1 MMTRTI
7 GCLFVALVAVTYALP
22 VVEDTWAPEDELL
35 QRVFSDSTPMSLM
48 QADPSTIKHADE
60 AKFAKEESDLT
71 AKAAKLKEASAKLR
85 DAATAANQK
94 AASDAAANAADT
106 MKKAQEAAAATAKA
120 EAAGAKFQAEMKK
133 LQADL
138 AKQDGDAAAATKARI
153 AKVEAELK
161 ANDEAKAKAQADG
174 KAAAAAL
181 KKSGEDLAA
190 EKKKILDDYN
200 SKTAAMGAKLKADT
214 AKLDAD
220 HKAMED
226 KFDKMD
232 MDNAAKAKAATA
244 AVAAEKAQ
252 NDKDA
257 AAEKAAIK
265 SKYDKIA
272 AAHAKANAAWDAK
285 AAADKAALDATREA
299 TKKDFEKKAAAAQAD
314 YDAKMAH
321 AATLKK
327 IADEAAAA
335 LAASVKKSEEDQK
348 AADAAA
354 NAADAKDAE
363 DTECA
368 IDGSECRAE
377 DGTCKKISDKGPYLG
392 DDYVSCSDKPGD
404 HGGEYGGEAWM
415 GADNAPAAVVPE
427 EPSDECKKL
436 LDANADA
443 KKAMENKEDCPVVV
457 AACGDNDG
465 KLGDDKDTPAKYA
478 KVIAAV
484 NAICDAMGECP
495 EYCYP
500 GTGTTTDDG
509 VTDTLGNCID
519 KGTYAGFKQ
528 MIGDMPVYEK
538 SGTNGRFTAGDPGPA
553 LCKAIRDASCAAA
566 AVGGSTPKTCPE
578 ELFLLQADPS
588 TIKHAAD
595 AKAKADAEAK
605 EAGADEAKFAKEE
618 SDLTAKAA
626 KLKE

>member
-48 QADPSTIKHADE
+48 QADPSTIKHAADAKAKADAEAKEAGADE
-60 AKFAKEESDLT
+60 AKFTKEESDLT
-71 AKAAKLKEASAKLR
+71 AKAAKLKEASEKLR

-120 EAAGAKFQAEMKK
+120 EAAGAKFQAEMKT

-232 MDNAAKAKAATA
+232 MDNAAKAKAAQA

-257 AAEKAAIK
+257 AAEKAAIN
-265 SKYDKIA
+265 SKYAKIK
-272 AAHAKANAAWDAK
+272 AAHDKANAAWDAK

-392 DDYVSCSDKPGD
+392 DDYVSCSDKPGN

-436 LDANADA
+436 VDANADA
-443 KKAMENKEDCPVVV
+443 KAAMATHDDMPLVN
-457 AACGDNDG
+457 AACKDGG
-465 KLGDDKDTPAKYA
+465 KLGDDKDTPAKYQ
-478 KVIAAV
+478 KVLDALG
-484 NAICDAMGECP
+484 AICDAMGECP

-509 VTDTLGNCID
+509 VTATLGNCID

-528 MIGDMPVYEK
+528 MIDDMPVYEK

-553 LCKAIRDASCAAA
+553 LCKAITDATCAAA
-566 AVGGSTPKTCPE
+566 AVGGAKPKTCPE

-588 TIKHAAD
+588 TIKHA
-595 AKAKADAEAK
+595 
-605 EAGADEAKFAKEE
+605 
-618 SDLTAKAA
+618 
-626 KLKE
+626 

>member
-48 QADPSTIKHADE
+48 QADPSTIKHAADAKAKADAEAKEAGADE
-60 AKFAKEESDLT
+60 AKFTKEESDLT
-71 AKAAKLKEASAKLR
+71 AN
-85 DAATAANQK
+85 AANQK

-120 EAAGAKFQAEMKK
+120 EAAGAKFQAEMKT

-161 ANDEAKAKAQADG
+161 ANDEAKAKAEADG

-272 AAHAKANAAWDAK
+272 AAHAEANAAWDAK
-285 AAADKAALDATREA
+285 AAADKAALDATREG

-335 LAASVKKSEEDQK
+335 AAASVKKSEEDQK

-457 AACGDNDG
+457 AACGDDDG

-566 AVGGSTPKTCPE
+566 AVGGSTPKTCP
-578 ELFLLQADPS
+578 Q
-588 TIKHAAD
+588 
-595 AKAKADAEAK
+595 
-605 EAGADEAKFAKEE
+605 
-618 SDLTAKAA
+618 
-626 KLKE
+626 

>member
-1 MMTRTI
+1 MDTPAKYAKVIAAI
-7 GCLFVALVAVTYALP
+7 GAACDAMGECPEYCYPDTETKTDDGVTDTLGNCIDKGTYAGFKQMIDDMP
-22 VVEDTWAPEDELL
+22 VYEKSGTNGRFTAGDPGPALCKAITDATCAAAAVGGAKPKTCPEEL
-35 QRVFSDSTPMSLM
+35 FLM
-48 QADPSTIKHADE
+48 QADPSTIKHAADAKAKADAEAKEAGADE
-60 AKFAKEESDLT
+60 AKFTKEESDLT
-71 AKAAKLKEASAKLR
+71 AKAAKLKEASEKLR

-106 MKKAQEAAAATAKA
+106 MKKAQAAAAATAKA
-120 EAAGAKFQAEMKK
+120 EAAGAKFQAEMKT

-161 ANDEAKAKAQADG
+161 ANDEAKAKAEADG
-174 KAAAAAL
+174 KDAAAAL

-232 MDNAAKAKAATA
+232 MDNAAKAKAA
-244 AVAAEKAQ
+244 
-252 NDKDA
+252 
-257 AAEKAAIK
+257 
-265 SKYDKIA
+265 
-272 AAHAKANAAWDAK
+272 
-285 AAADKAALDATREA
+285 ADKAALDATREG
-299 TKKDFEKKAAAAQAD
+299 TKKDFEKKAAAAQAS

-327 IADEAAAA
+327 AADEAAEAA
-335 LAASVKKSEEDQK
+335 AASVAKSKVDQA
-348 AADAAA
+348 AADKAA
-354 NAADAKDAE
+354 NAADAHAAE

-377 DGTCKKISDKGPYLG
+377 DGSCKKISDKGPYLG
-392 DDYVSCSDKPGD
+392 DDYVSWSDKPGD

-436 LDANADA
+436 LAANADA
-443 KKAMENKEDCPVVV
+443 AAAISKSNGDCPVVEL
-457 AACGDNDG
+457 ACGDDDG

-478 KVIAAV
+478 KVIAAIG
-484 NAICDAMGECP
+484 AACDAMGECP
-495 EYCYP
+495 EYYYP
-500 GTGTTTDDG
+500 
-509 VTDTLGNCID
+509 DTET
-519 KGTYAGFKQ
+519 K
-528 MIGDMPVYEK
+528 
-538 SGTNGRFTAGDPGPA
+538 
-553 LCKAIRDASCAAA
+553 
-566 AVGGSTPKTCPE
+566 
-578 ELFLLQADPS
+578 
-588 TIKHAAD
+588 
-595 AKAKADAEAK
+595 
-605 EAGADEAKFAKEE
+605 
-618 SDLTAKAA
+618 
-626 KLKE
+626 

>member
-1 MMTRTI
+1 
-7 GCLFVALVAVTYALP
+7 
-22 VVEDTWAPEDELL
+22 
-35 QRVFSDSTPMSLM
+35 M
-48 QADPSTIKHADE
+48 QADPSTIKHAADAKAKADAEAKEAGADE
-60 AKFAKEESDLT
+60 AKFTKEESDLT
-71 AKAAKLKEASAKLR
+71 AKAAKLKEASEKLR
-85 DAATAANQK
+85 DAATA
-94 AASDAAANAADT
+94 

-120 EAAGAKFQAEMKK
+120 EAAGAKFQAEMKT

-214 AKLDAD
+214 AKLDA
-220 HKAMED
+220 
-226 KFDKMD
+226 
-232 MDNAAKAKAATA
+232 
-244 AVAAEKAQ
+244 AEKAQ

-285 AAADKAALDATREA
+285 AAADKAVLDATREG

-335 LAASVKKSEEDQK
+335 AAASVKKSEEDQK

-354 NAADAKDAE
+354 NAADAHDAE

-436 LDANADA
+436 LGANADA
-443 KKAMENKEDCPVVV
+443 AAAMKNKEDCPVVV
-457 AACGDNDG
+457 AACGDDDG

-566 AVGGSTPKTCPE
+566 AVGGATPKTCP
-578 ELFLLQADPS
+578 Q
-588 TIKHAAD
+588 
-595 AKAKADAEAK
+595 
-605 EAGADEAKFAKEE
+605 
-618 SDLTAKAA
+618 
-626 KLKE
+626 

>member
-1 MMTRTI
+1 
-7 GCLFVALVAVTYALP
+7 
-22 VVEDTWAPEDELL
+22 
-35 QRVFSDSTPMSLM
+35 
-48 QADPSTIKHADE
+48 
-60 AKFAKEESDLT
+60 
-71 AKAAKLKEASAKLR
+71 
-85 DAATAANQK
+85 
-94 AASDAAANAADT
+94 
-106 MKKAQEAAAATAKA
+106 
-120 EAAGAKFQAEMKK
+120 
-133 LQADL
+133 
-138 AKQDGDAAAATKARI
+138 
-153 AKVEAELK
+153 
-161 ANDEAKAKAQADG
+161 
-174 KAAAAAL
+174 
-181 KKSGEDLAA
+181 
-190 EKKKILDDYN
+190 
-200 SKTAAMGAKLKADT
+200 
-214 AKLDAD
+214 
-220 HKAMED
+220 MED

-257 AAEKAAIK
+257 ADEKAAIN
-265 SKYDKIA
+265 SKYAGIK
-272 AAHAKANAAWDAK
+272 AAHDKANAAWDAK
-285 AAADKAALDATREA
+285 AAADKAALDATREG

-327 IADEAAAA
+327 IADEAA
-335 LAASVKKSEEDQK
+335 
-348 AADAAA
+348 DAH
-354 NAADAKDAE
+354 DAE

-436 LDANADA
+436 LAANADA
-443 KKAMENKEDCPVVV
+443 AAAISKSDGDCPVVEL
-457 AACGDNDG
+457 ACGDDDG

-478 KVIAAV
+478 KVIAAIG
-484 NAICDAMGECP
+484 AACDAMGECP

-500 GTGTTTDDG
+500 DTETKTDDG
-509 VTDTLGNCID
+509 IVDSLGNCID

-528 MIGDMPVYEK
+528 MIDDMPVYEK

-553 LCKAIRDASCAAA
+553 LCKAVRDASCAAA
-566 AVGGSTPKTCPE
+566 AVGGATPKTCPE

-605 EAGADEAKFAKEE
+605 EAGADEAKFTKEE

-626 KLKE
+626 KLKEASAKLRDAATAANQKAASDAAANATAKAEAASAKFQ

>member
-1 MMTRTI
+1 MIDDMPVYEKSGTNGRFTAGDPGPALCKAI
-7 GCLFVALVAVTYALP
+7 TDATCAAAAVGGAKPKTCPEELF
-22 VVEDTWAPEDELL
+22 
-35 QRVFSDSTPMSLM
+35 LM
-48 QADPSTIKHADE
+48 QADPTTIKHAADAKAKADAEAKEAGADE
-60 AKFAKEESDLT
+60 AKFTKEESDLT
-71 AKAAKLKEASAKLR
+71 AKAAKLKEASEKLR

-161 ANDEAKAKAQADG
+161 ANDEAKAKAEADG

-190 EKKKILDDYN
+190 EKKKIL
-200 SKTAAMGAKLKADT
+200 
-214 AKLDAD
+214 
-220 HKAMED
+220 D

-285 AAADKAALDATREA
+285 AAADKAALDATREG

-335 LAASVKKSEEDQK
+335 AATSVKKSEEDQK

-457 AACGDNDG
+457 AACGDDDG

-528 MIGDMPVYEK
+528 MIDDMPVYEK

-553 LCKAIRDASCAAA
+553 LCKAITDATCAAA
-566 AVGGSTPKTCPE
+566 AVGGAKPKTCPE

-605 EAGADEAKFAKEE
+605 EAGADEV
-618 SDLTAKAA
+618 SSPRRNP
-626 KLKE
+626 

>member
-48 QADPSTIKHADE
+48 QADPSTIKHAADAKAKADAEAKEAGADE

-120 EAAGAKFQAEMKK
+120 EAAGAKFQAEMKT

-257 AAEKAAIK
+257 AAEKAAIN
-265 SKYDKIA
+265 SKYAKIK
-272 AAHAKANAAWDAK
+272 AAHDKANAAWD
-285 AAADKAALDATREA
+285 DKAAVDATREG

-354 NAADAKDAE
+354 NAGDAKDAE

-443 KKAMENKEDCPVVV
+443 KAAMATHDDMPLVN
-457 AACGDNDG
+457 AACKDGG
-465 KLGDDKDTPAKYA
+465 KLGDDKDTPAKYQ
-478 KVIAAV
+478 KVLDALG
-484 NAICDAMGECP
+484 AICDAMGECP

-528 MIGDMPVYEK
+528 MIDDMPVYEK

-553 LCKAIRDASCAAA
+553 LCKAITDATCAAA
-566 AVGGSTPKTCPE
+566 AVGG
-578 ELFLLQADPS
+578 
-588 TIKHAAD
+588 
-595 AKAKADAEAK
+595 AKAITDA
-605 EAGADEAKFAKEE
+605 
-618 SDLTAKAA
+618 
-626 KLKE
+626 

>member
-1 MMTRTI
+1 
-7 GCLFVALVAVTYALP
+7 
-22 VVEDTWAPEDELL
+22 
-35 QRVFSDSTPMSLM
+35 
-48 QADPSTIKHADE
+48 
-60 AKFAKEESDLT
+60 
-71 AKAAKLKEASAKLR
+71 
-85 DAATAANQK
+85 
-94 AASDAAANAADT
+94 
-106 MKKAQEAAAATAKA
+106 
-120 EAAGAKFQAEMKK
+120 
-133 LQADL
+133 
-138 AKQDGDAAAATKARI
+138 
-153 AKVEAELK
+153 
-161 ANDEAKAKAQADG
+161 
-174 KAAAAAL
+174 
-181 KKSGEDLAA
+181 
-190 EKKKILDDYN
+190 
-200 SKTAAMGAKLKADT
+200 
-214 AKLDAD
+214 
-220 HKAMED
+220 
-226 KFDKMD
+226 
-232 MDNAAKAKAATA
+232 MDNA
-244 AVAAEKAQ
+244 
-252 NDKDA
+252 
-257 AAEKAAIK
+257 

-285 AAADKAALDATREA
+285 AAADKAALDATREG
-299 TKKDFEKKAAAAQAD
+299 TKKDFEKKAAAAQAS

-335 LAASVKKSEEDQK
+335 AAASVKKSEEDQK

-354 NAADAKDAE
+354 NAADAHDAE

-436 LDANADA
+436 LGANADA
-443 KKAMENKEDCPVVV
+443 AAAMKNKEDCPVVV
-457 AACGDNDG
+457 AACGDDDG

-500 GTGTTTDDG
+500 DTETKTDDG
-509 VTDTLGNCID
+509 IVDSLGNCID

-528 MIGDMPVYEK
+528 MIDDMPVYEK

-553 LCKAIRDASCAAA
+553 LCKAVRDASCAAA
-566 AVGGSTPKTCPE
+566 AVGGATPKTCP
-578 ELFLLQADPS
+578 Q
-588 TIKHAAD
+588 
-595 AKAKADAEAK
+595 
-605 EAGADEAKFAKEE
+605 
-618 SDLTAKAA
+618 
-626 KLKE
+626 

>member
-1 MMTRTI
+1 MIDDMPVYEKSGTNGRFTAGDPGPALCKAI
-7 GCLFVALVAVTYALP
+7 TDATCAAAAVGGAKPKTCPEELF
-22 VVEDTWAPEDELL
+22 
-35 QRVFSDSTPMSLM
+35 LM
-48 QADPSTIKHADE
+48 QADPSTIKHAADAKAKADAEAKEAGADE
-60 AKFAKEESDLT
+60 AKFTKEESDLT
-71 AKAAKLKEASAKLR
+71 AKAAKLKEASEKLR

-120 EAAGAKFQAEMKK
+120 EAAGAKFQAEMKT

-161 ANDEAKAKAQADG
+161 ANDEAKAKAEADG

-232 MDNAAKAKAATA
+232 MDNAAK
-244 AVAAEKAQ
+244 
-252 NDKDA
+252 
-257 AAEKAAIK
+257 
-265 SKYDKIA
+265 
-272 AAHAKANAAWDAK
+272 
-285 AAADKAALDATREA
+285 DKAALDATREG

-335 LAASVKKSEEDQK
+335 AAASVKKSEEDQK

-457 AACGDNDG
+457 AACGDDDG

-484 NAICDAMGECP
+484 NAME
-495 EYCYP
+495 
-500 GTGTTTDDG
+500 
-509 VTDTLGNCID
+509 N
-519 KGTYAGFKQ
+519 
-528 MIGDMPVYEK
+528 
-538 SGTNGRFTAGDPGPA
+538 
-553 LCKAIRDASCAAA
+553 
-566 AVGGSTPKTCPE
+566 
-578 ELFLLQADPS
+578 
-588 TIKHAAD
+588 
-595 AKAKADAEAK
+595 K
-605 EAGADEAKFAKEE
+605 E
-618 SDLTAKAA
+618 
-626 KLKE
+626 

>member
-1 MMTRTI
+1 
-7 GCLFVALVAVTYALP
+7 
-22 VVEDTWAPEDELL
+22 
-35 QRVFSDSTPMSLM
+35 
-48 QADPSTIKHADE
+48 
-60 AKFAKEESDLT
+60 
-71 AKAAKLKEASAKLR
+71 
-85 DAATAANQK
+85 
-94 AASDAAANAADT
+94 
-106 MKKAQEAAAATAKA
+106 
-120 EAAGAKFQAEMKK
+120 
-133 LQADL
+133 
-138 AKQDGDAAAATKARI
+138 
-153 AKVEAELK
+153 
-161 ANDEAKAKAQADG
+161 
-174 KAAAAAL
+174 
-181 KKSGEDLAA
+181 
-190 EKKKILDDYN
+190 
-200 SKTAAMGAKLKADT
+200 MGAKLKADT

-232 MDNAAKAKAATA
+232 MDNAA
-244 AVAAEKAQ
+244 KAQ

-285 AAADKAALDATREA
+285 AAADKAALDATREG

-354 NAADAKDAE
+354 NAADAHDAE

-436 LDANADA
+436 LGANADA
-443 KKAMENKEDCPVVV
+443 EAAMATHDDMPLVN
-457 AACGDNDG
+457 AACKDGG
-465 KLGDDKDTPAKYA
+465 KLGDDKDLTLP
-478 KVIAAV
+478 
-484 NAICDAMGECP
+484 MR
-495 EYCYP
+495 
-500 GTGTTTDDG
+500 TTQWT
-509 VTDTLGNCID
+509 V
-519 KGTYAGFKQ
+519 
-528 MIGDMPVYEK
+528 MPT
-538 SGTNGRFTAGDPGPA
+538 S
-553 LCKAIRDASCAAA
+553 
-566 AVGGSTPKTCPE
+566 
-578 ELFLLQADPS
+578 
-588 TIKHAAD
+588 
-595 AKAKADAEAK
+595 
-605 EAGADEAKFAKEE
+605 
-618 SDLTAKAA
+618 
-626 KLKE
+626 